1 MSDDADWPF
10 DQAPNVAALT
20 VRAVLEGAP
29 ILHVV
34 HDAEDGGWQF
44 LDGNE
49 ANENEARVIGMATA
63 LRLDPGLQAIADLPE
78 GWEAWREDVAH
89 AWARRPLRD

>member
-10 DQAPNVAALT
+10 DQGPSVAAIT
-20 VRAVLEGAP
+20 VRSVLEGAP

-44 LDGNE
+44 LDGNDTD
-49 ANENEARVIGMATA
+49 AREARLIGMATA
-63 LRLDPGLQAIADLPE
+63 LRLDPGLREIAALPE
-78 GWEAWREDVAH
+78 GWEA
-89 AWARRPLRD
+89 RRGSLEEGWQPRPVRR